1 MLKIFKE
8 CQIEQI
14 KDSKGNVKNYILSRD
29 IAKILGYKNN
39 IPMAKIADKVSL
51 SAKGYNRKQYF
62 VSEKS
67 AILTILNCGKRE
79 VKEGLKVDLAE
90 LLVGFEEDNEVVTTE
105 VTPSMGRIIDKE
117 VEAPTYE
124 EVLSHQQNEYIKD
137 IKSGIEMDRSGLIEV
152 FSRGMAKTPS
162 VKQSFIDNELK
173 AFNKFNNKI
182 DYIKSNI
189 QDIKNQHNRMVE
201 LNNKLKNTT
210 LEIIEKIYIHDDY
223 GVGAEYYLVGNNT
236 FKDLTY
242 SLNDLEF
249 GYEILGRDIDIEDI
263 GIENIEPDSLYMWNE
278 EEVRKIMDIGVNSLI
293 SKDINKTRVNL
304 LKHYSNKIEG
314 NCYEYVDIYMDN
326 ISFSID
332 TEVALDV
339 ALGKTIDGS
348 NIISYQEVL
357 KFEKTLNKDFVCNR
371 FKNVEDFMNFL
382 NAKKLKSNT
391 INDKVEV
398 QNVVENVEE
407 PKGNVIDVE
416 CEEIEE
422 EKSKIDLLNL
432 KPINGEDAIAVDCVD
447 VKEDFGKPNGDT
459 AQVKH
464 VRMNPVNVEQEV
476 NKDIIEKIKKEAEIY
491 LSNLKPVNIEEG
503 MKEANGDTV
512 EVKHVRIDRTP
523 INIKKREI
531 KKQILREECKMEKR
545 PLIDMEKT
553 VFTEWTSKKQTQ
565 VYTYKDFMDKDDLPF

>member
-8 CQIEQI
+8 CQIKQI

-51 SAKGYNRKQYF
+51 NAEGYNRKQYF

-67 AILTILNCGKRE
+67 AILTILNCGKKE

-90 LLVGFEEDNEVVTTE
+90 LLVGFEEENEVVTVETA
-105 VTPSMGRIIDKE
+105 PSMGKIIDNE
-117 VEAPTYE
+117 VKAPTYE
-124 EVLSHQQNEYIKD
+124 EILSHQQNEYVED
-137 IKSGIEMDRSGLIEV
+137 IKSGIEMDRSGLMEV
-152 FSRGMAKTPS
+152 FSRGMVKTPS

-173 AFNKFNNKI
+173 AFNKFNNKLS
-182 DYIKSNI
+182 YIKSNI
-189 QDIKNQHNRMVE
+189 KDIKEQHDRMVE
-201 LNNKLKNTT
+201 LNDELKNSS

-223 GVGAEYYLVGNNT
+223 RVGAEYYLVGNNT

-242 SLNDLEF
+242 RLNDLEF
-249 GYEILGRDIDIEDI
+249 GYKILERDIDIEDI
-263 GIENIEPDSLYMWNE
+263 GIENIEPDSLYIWNE
-278 EEVRKIMDIGVNSLI
+278 EEVRKIADIGVNSLI
-293 SKDINKTRVNL
+293 SKDINKTKVNL

-314 NCYEYVDIYMDN
+314 NCYEYVDMYMDN

-371 FKNVEDFMNFL
+371 FKNVEDFMNLL

-407 PKGNVIDVE
+407 PNGNIVDVE
-416 CEEIEE
+416 CMEVEE

-432 KPINGEDAIAVDCVD
+432 KPINGEEDENEPEIEEDLKEEATHNFIAVDSVENGGN
-447 VKEDFGKPNGDT
+447 VKEH
-459 AQVKH
+459 QLI
-464 VRMNPVNVEQEV
+464 
-476 NKDIIEKIKKEAEIY
+476 DISTLVFEDYEEK
-491 LSNLKPVNIEEG
+491 KPV
-503 MKEANGDTV
+503 
-512 EVKHVRIDRTP
+512 
-523 INIKKREI
+523 INTFKN
-531 KKQILREECKMEKR
+531 
-545 PLIDMEKT
+545 
-553 VFTEWTSKKQTQ
+553 
-565 VYTYKDFMDKDDLPF
+565 FMNHNDDDLPY